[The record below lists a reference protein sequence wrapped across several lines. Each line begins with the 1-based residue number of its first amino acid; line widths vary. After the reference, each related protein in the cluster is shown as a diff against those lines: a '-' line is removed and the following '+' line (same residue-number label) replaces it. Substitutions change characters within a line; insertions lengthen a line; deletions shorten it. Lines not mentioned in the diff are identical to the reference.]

1 MVFLMTKVY
10 VQAQRAIDLLIEF
23 DVSPTPSNYEFAYH
37 YVLKT
42 DLMMVSALDEHIK
55 SGKKITEDTISR
67 LRRQHF
73 GNQDSDNVGLIVDQ
87 TNIQIDRLASVIEN
101 AGGDARSFACTLRDG
116 IASAEPGK
124 DGAPEAMINQVVKA
138 TAAMV
143 ERTHK
148 LEAQLAMSAQEV
160 QVLRRD
166 LEKARTESRT
176 DPLTGLPNRKAFQS
190 YIEAQAVRAVSEAQ
204 SLSLLFCDIDHFKV
218 FNDSWGHRMGDE
230 VLRLV
235 GQAIEQLSHG
245 VGYPARYGGEE
256 FVIVLPNRKL
266 ENAREVAER
275 IREFVSQKALRA
287 KLSNQSIGRVTLSF
301 GVAELSGNE
310 TVEGFIERAD
320 SALYRAKEAGRNRV
334 VVDVPKLEI
343 SKVA

>member
-1 MVFLMTKVY
+1 MTKAY
-10 VQAQRAIDLLIEF
+10 LQAQRAIDLLAEF
-23 DVSPTPSNYEFAYH
+23 GINPTPSNYEFAFH
-37 YVLKT
+37 YVVKT
-42 DLMMVSALDEHIK
+42 DTSLVNAIDAHIK
-55 SGKKITEDTISR
+55 SGKQLTEDTISR
-67 LRRQHF
+67 MRRQFF
-73 GNQDSDNVGLIVDQ
+73 GHEETDGVVKIMDQ
-87 TNIQIDRLASVIEN
+87 THIQIDRLVSIIES
-101 AGGDARSFACTLRDG
+101 AGGDARGFADALRDSMQ
-116 IASAEPGK
+116 SAIPGK
-124 DGAPEAMINQVVKA
+124 DSTPEVMLGQVVKA

-148 LEAQLAMSAQEV
+148 LEAQLAMSSQEV

-190 YIEAQAVRAVSEAQ
+190 YIEAQAVRAVGDEQ
-204 SLSLLFCDIDHFKV
+204 SLSLLFCDIDHFKA

-235 GQAIEQLSHG
+235 AQAIEQLAHG

-266 ENAREVAER
+266 DSAQEVAER
-275 IREFVSQKALRA
+275 IREFVAQKALRA
-287 KLSNQSIGRVTLSF
+287 KLSNQTIGRITLSF
-301 GVAELSGNE
+301 GVAEFTGSEN
-310 TVEGFIERAD
+310 VEAFIERAD
-320 SALYRAKEAGRNRV
+320 AALYRAKQAGRNCV
-334 VVDVPKLEI
+334 VVDNHLVNV

>member
-1 MVFLMTKVY
+1 MAKAYL
-10 VQAQRAIDLLIEF
+10 QAQRAIDLLTEF
-23 DVSPTPSNYEFAYH
+23 GVNPTPSNYEFAYH
-37 YVLKT
+37 YVVKT
-42 DLMMVSALDEHIK
+42 DPAMVNAIDAHIK
-55 SGKKITEDTISR
+55 SGKQVTEDTISR
-67 LRRQHF
+67 LRRQYF
-73 GNQDSDNVGLIVDQ
+73 GNQEADGVSQIVDQ
-87 TNIQIDRLASVIEN
+87 TNIQIDRLASVIES
-101 AGGDARSFACTLRDG
+101 AGGDARGFADALRDG
-116 IASAEPGK
+116 IESAGPSK
-124 DGAPEAMINQVVKA
+124 DGTPDVMINQVVKA

-190 YIEAQAVRAVSEAQ
+190 YIEAQAVRAVGDEQ
-204 SLSLLFCDIDHFKV
+204 SLSLLFCDIDHFKA

-266 ENAREVAER
+266 ESAREVAER

-287 KLSNQSIGRVTLSF
+287 KLSNQTIGRVTLSF
-301 GVAELSGNE
+301 GVAEFTNIE
-310 TVEGFIERAD
+310 TVEAFIERAD
-320 SALYRAKEAGRNRV
+320 AALYRAKQGGRNCV
-334 VVDVPKLEI
+334 MIDTPAIET

>member
-1 MVFLMTKVY
+1 MAKAYL
-10 VQAQRAIDLLIEF
+10 QAQRAIDLLAEF
-23 DVSPTPSNYEFAYH
+23 GVNPTPSNYEFAFH
-37 YVLKT
+37 YVVKT
-42 DLMMVSALDEHIK
+42 DPALVAAIDGHIRA
-55 SGKKITEDTISR
+55 GKPLSEDVISR
-67 LRRQHF
+67 LRRQYF
-73 GNQDSDNVGLIVDQ
+73 GDQEADGVSTIVDK
-87 TNIQIDRLASVIEN
+87 THIQIDRLASVIES
-101 AGGDARSFACTLRDG
+101 AGGDARGFADELRLTLQSDG
-116 IASAEPGK
+116 VDLDA
-124 DGAPEAMINQVVKA
+124 APEAMLGQVVKA

-148 LEAQLAMSAQEV
+148 LEAQLAMSSQEV

-190 YIEAQAVRAVSEAQ
+190 YIEAQAVRAVSDDQ
-204 SLSLLFCDIDHFKV
+204 SLSLLFCDIDHFKA

-235 GQAIEQLSHG
+235 GQAIEQLAHG

-256 FVIVLPNRKL
+256 FVIVLPNRGL
-266 ENAREVAER
+266 ESARDVAER
-275 IREFVSQKALRA
+275 IREFVAQKALRA
-287 KLSNQSIGRVTLSF
+287 KLSNQTIGRITLSF
-301 GVAELSGNE
+301 GVAELSGGE

-320 SALYRAKEAGRNRV
+320 AALYRAKQGGRNCV
-334 VVDVPKLEI
+334 MVDANLGTK

>member
-1 MVFLMTKVY
+1 MTKAFL
-10 VQAQRAIDLLIEF
+10 QAQRAIDLLAEF
-23 DVSPTPSNYEFAYH
+23 GVNPTPSNYEFAFH
-37 YVLKT
+37 YILKT
-42 DLMMVSALDEHIK
+42 DPALVAALDVHIK
-55 SGKKITEDTISR
+55 SGKQLTEDTISR
-67 LRRQHF
+67 MRRQFF
-73 GNQDSDNVGLIVDQ
+73 GAQDGDGVSQIVDQ
-87 TNIQIDRLASVIEN
+87 THIQIDRLASVIES
-101 AGGDARSFACTLRDG
+101 AGGDARGFADSLRDG
-116 IASAEPGK
+116 IQSAVPGMK
-124 DGAPEAMINQVVKA
+124 GAPEAMLGQVVKA

-148 LEAQLAMSAQEV
+148 LEAQLAMSSQEV

-190 YIEAQAVRAVSEAQ
+190 YIEAQAVRAVGDEQ
-204 SLSLLFCDIDHFKV
+204 SLSLLFCDIDHFKA

-266 ENAREVAER
+266 ESARDVAER
-275 IREFVSQKALRA
+275 MREFVGQKALRA
-287 KLSNQSIGRVTLSF
+287 KLSNQTIGRITLSF
-301 GVAELSGNE
+301 GVAELTGGE
-310 TVEGFIERAD
+310 TVESFIERAD
-320 SALYRAKEAGRNRV
+320 AALYRAKQGGRNCV
-334 VVDVPKLEI
+334 MIDDHLLPNT
-343 SKVA
+343 KVA